1 MFRKFILT
9 LGLLLVAQAASAFDL
24 KNMTESERAAF
35 NDAVRAYLLENPEV
49 IFEAVEVFEAR
60 EAELKAIS
68 DVEII
73 SSNHD
78 EIFNDGRS
86 WVGGNASGDVT
97 IVEFLDYRCGYC
109 KKAFRDVRELVES
122 DDNIRFVV
130 KEFPILG
137 EESMLASR
145 FAIAVRIVAGGEAY
159 KFAHDEL
166 MVMRGA
172 VNDKSLSRIAR
183 RLGLKFAAISEA
195 MNSPIVDD
203 EIRANYALAQ
213 KLSISGTPSFVF
225 ETEMLRG
232 YAPVNAMQ
240 QIVNRVRG

>member
-1 MFRKFILT
+1 
-9 LGLLLVAQAASAFDL
+9 
-24 KNMTESERAAF
+24 
-35 NDAVRAYLLENPEV
+35 
-49 IFEAVEVFEAR
+49 
-60 EAELKAIS
+60 
-68 DVEII
+68 
-73 SSNHD
+73 
-78 EIFNDGRS
+78 
-86 WVGGNASGDVT
+86 
-97 IVEFLDYRCGYC
+97 
-109 KKAFRDVRELVES
+109 
-122 DDNIRFVV
+122 
-130 KEFPILG
+130 
-137 EESMLASR
+137 MLASR

-183 RLGLKFAAISEA
+183 RLGLEFAAISEA